1 MNIFSKII
9 FFLIIIFTLNIIL
22 YYSSEDYKFFIKKLK
37 KSNEVIYTKEDV
49 NISDN
54 IDENNLKSKK
64 ITLKESTVKENKSNT
79 IQISRKKKTKK
90 ETILW
95 KNYKDILYIFSK
107 YNLSKLEI
115 EWNLFDLTNEYP
127 DNYYEYYS
135 PNLTLYLFTT
145 KSYEEVK
152 DIMKVISYEVP
163 YTIKEINNFED
174 KSFYIN
180 LKENINDNNIRVVIS
195 RKNIVFWLKIKKNSY
210 NDIKEILKKDKINT
224 KPILKTKE

>member
-1 MNIFSKII
+1 MNIFSKIF